1 MRRTVGTL
9 AGVLSITVTHLAG
22 AQQTDTATPP
32 PPVGASANGTV
43 SPEAGSPGVTQ
54 PGTAPVPPPPAAPQ
68 AQQYP
73 QPYPAPGVQPQPYP
87 QPYPYPQPGY
97 PPNAPGYPQTGY
109 PPGAPGYPPPAQ
121 VTPPSQQP
129 WPGTQPVQP
138 EPARSWPEAS
148 PQLAPP
154 PVAPTETAA
163 GAASAGASEDQRPW
177 TDKLTLGAFV
187 DGYAGV
193 NFLAPRPQT
202 GRNRFRAFDTS
213 NGFSLAWVGVNA
225 RYGTDEAS
233 GTLELRFGPAAT
245 TLAKGDAANG
255 LSNVKQAFATW
266 RPGGAEGKVT
276 LDFGKFDSIYG
287 VEVAESQGNFNYTRG
302 LQFWL
307 TQPMFHTGLRAAW
320 DISPNFWITGLVANG
335 WNNSLDNNWGKTLG
349 LQLSASVPRGNEAK
363 SLFDVHLG
371 YLTGPEQVD
380 YGTLPFC
387 EGGANFNPTTNQCDA
402 SYAGSTPF
410 AQRDAGSSNNFEA
423 FRHLIDLVASLT
435 PNDKLS
441 FLFNADLGFE
451 GVRQGSVNEFG
462 PLPGFDSESWWGV
475 GAAARYAFS
484 PVWAG
489 AVRAEVLGDANGR
502 MTRGDDLYVNHVQDL
517 LLYSGTLTVEA
528 APTSNLLIRLDARLD
543 GANEAVFAR
552 RLRAYEQ
559 VQPTLTLGVVAK
571 TD

>member
-1 MRRTVGTL
+1 MQGT
-9 AGVLSITVTHLAG
+9 
-22 AQQTDTATPP
+22 P
-32 PPVGASANGTV
+32 
-43 SPEAGSPGVTQ
+43 
-54 PGTAPVPPPPAAPQ
+54 TAP
-68 AQQYP
+68 
-73 QPYPAPGVQPQPYP
+73 
-87 QPYPYPQPGY
+87 
-97 PPNAPGYPQTGY
+97 
-109 PPGAPGYPPPAQ
+109 
-121 VTPPSQQP
+121 QP
-129 WPGTQPVQP
+129 WPGTQAAQP
-138 EPARSWPEAS
+138 EPQ

-154 PVAPTETAA
+154 PVTSTETSAGM
-163 GAASAGASEDQRPW
+163 GAASASEDLRPW
-177 TDKLTLGAFV
+177 TEKLALGAFV
-187 DGYAGV
+187 DGYASV

-225 RYGTDEAS
+225 RYGTDETSA
-233 GTLELRFGPAAT
+233 TVELRFGPAAT
-245 TLAKGDAANG
+245 THAKGDAAHG

-266 RPGGAEGKVT
+266 RPGGSEGKLT
-276 LDFGKFDSIYG
+276 FDFGKFDSIYG

-380 YGTLPFC
+380 YGTLLFC
-387 EGGANFNPTTNQCDA
+387 EGAANFNPTTNRCDA
-402 SYAGSTPF
+402 SYIGSTPY

-441 FLFNADLGFE
+441 FVFNADLGFE

-462 PLPGFDSESWWGV
+462 PLPGFASESWWGV

-489 AVRAEVLGDANGR
+489 AFRAEVLGDADGR
-502 MTRGDDLYVNHVQDL
+502 MTRGDELSVNYVEDLM
-517 LLYSGTLTVEA
+517 LYSGTVTVEA

-543 GANEAVFAR
+543 GANESVFAR